1 MSGIG
6 RNGGRLYAQERD
18 WTRRRAEAVQDRLQA
33 AGLSVGALLLLSWLT
48 CA

>member
-18 WTRRRAEAVQDRLQA
+18 WTRRPAEPVQDRLQA
-33 AGLSVGALLLLSWLT
+33 PL
-48 CA
+48 CAPPAVVVDLRLR